1 MGYIYIRS
9 NVHPNICKLGQTNN
23 IPDRD
28 NQYATGE
35 YIRQQFL
42 LVIEIIDI
50 KHNHIF
56 IERILQKYLSIYHM
70 KNTGGCEFYN
80 IIIIDMI
87 IPFLDKTNILYNILS
102 KEQIDNLIH
111 TYRMNKIIAILNNYK
126 SNIRNKIQNKYV
138 IECISELNENKQ
150 VFIKAPTGFGKTH
163 IYYKIIK
170 QQQYNKILFLTP
182 RKNLN
187 IQLTEDKY
195 SFYVENQYKI
205 IHYSHYDSQ
214 DKERI
219 INKYSTRSKIIMTS
233 CYQSNNK
240 LLKLLLK
247 YKLIFDIVIFDEAH
261 FITTW
266 ADVINTKN
274 IMNSNITKHKI
285 FGSATPT
292 LCIEENPL
300 TYGNIVEKVKVYE
313 LIHLQ
318 ILCNIETI
326 VKKLD
331 NKKREY
337 HDLKKLIIDTM
348 IQFNKRKGIVYVN
361 TCKNAENLHKLMKT
375 QTQIISYIYVSKELD
390 YEDEIDIKHFE
401 NNNNPC
407 VIIAVGKISYGYD
420 NDQIDF
426 IVLGD
431 QRQSDIDI
439 RQIIGRGLRWN
450 KKTYRH
456 KVLHLLVP
464 LYKDEFTDTH
474 NDNTLKKYL
483 DYIIGEC
490 GKEIIIK
497 NNSYIIG
504 ECDNNT
510 ITNNNY
516 TGLDIPIE
524 ILQDYCTNRYNM
536 YSNYMKFLKS
546 NYIYDEHTYNN
557 LQQTHKWMAPLG
569 DILTRYPKFNFKSIS
584 IRKFYDTKIQALD
597 AYKNCCQIL
606 FATLGKDKYKK
617 LNQLQRMQKI
627 NEIDNRIPDNLD
639 LYYGI

>member
-9 NVHPNICKLGQTNN
+9 NIIPNICKLGQTNN

-28 NQYATGE
+28 SQYATSE
-35 YIRQQFL
+35 YIREQFL

-56 IERILQKYLSIYHM
+56 VEKILQKYLSIYHM
-70 KNTGGCEFYN
+70 KNTGGNEFYN
-80 IIIIDMI
+80 ITIINMI
-87 IPFLDKTNILYNILS
+87 VPFLDKTNILYNILTN
-102 KEQIDNLIH
+102 EQIKNLIH
-111 TYRMNKIIAILNNYK
+111 THRMNKIIAILTNFK
-126 SNIRNKIQNKYV
+126 SNKRNKLQNKYV
-138 IECISELNENKQ
+138 IKCIFELNKNKR

-187 IQLTEDKY
+187 IQLAENKY
-195 SFYVENQYKI
+195 SFYVNNEYKI
-205 IHYSHYDSQ
+205 IHYSHCESH
-214 DKERI
+214 DKEHI
-219 INKYSTRSKIIMTS
+219 INKYSTCHKIIMTC

-240 LLKLLLK
+240 LLSLLLK
-247 YKLIFDIVIFDEAH
+247 YKLIFDVIIFDEAH

-266 ADVINTKN
+266 VDTINTMDSVTN
-274 IMNSNITKHKI
+274 HKI

-292 LCIEENPL
+292 TCIEEKPL
-300 TYGNIVEKVKVYE
+300 VYGNIVEKVKVYE
-313 LIHLQ
+313 LIHLR

-326 VKKLD
+326 VKKLN

-337 HDLKKLIIDTM
+337 HDLKKLIVDTM
-348 IQFNKRKGIVYVN
+348 LQFNKRKGIIYVN

-375 QTQIISYIYVSKELD
+375 QTHIISYIYISKELLD
-390 YEDEIDIKHFE
+390 YEDDSDIKEFE
-401 NNNNPC
+401 NNINPC

-420 NDQIDF
+420 NEDIDF

-431 QRQSDIDI
+431 QRQSEIDI

-450 KKTYRH
+450 KKTYH
-456 KVLHLLVP
+456 NKVLHLLVP
-464 LYKDEFTDTH
+464 LYKDEFTDEH

-497 NNSYIIG
+497 NNNYVIG
-504 ECDNNT
+504 DGKQAHMNND
-510 ITNNNY
+510 Y
-516 TGLDIPIE
+516 TGSDIPIE

-536 YSNYMKFLKS
+536 YSNYMKFLQS
-546 NYIYDEHTYNN
+546 NHIYDEHTYNN
-557 LQQTHKWMAPLG
+557 LQQTHNWMAPLG
-569 DILTRYPKFNFKSIS
+569 VIFTRYPKFNFKSIS
-584 IRKFYDTKIQALD
+584 IKKFYNTKIEAID
-597 AYKNCCQIL
+597 AYKKCCQIL
-606 FATLGKDKYKK
+606 IATLGKDVYKR
-617 LNQLQRMQKI
+617 LNQSQQMQKI
-627 NEIDNRIPDNLD
+627 NELDNKIPVNFD